1 MSRDLKELTMAEVTA
16 ALVKDLREKSGA
28 GMMDCKK
35 ALQETAGDMDAAID
49 WLRTKGLSKAAKKS
63 DRAAAEGLVA
73 GKLSDDGKT
82 GVVVELNAE
91 TDFVAKNDTF
101 QQAARDVAAVA
112 LGVDGGVDAIAAAKT
127 AKGEVVSD
135 MITNLIATI
144 GENMRLRRSARLSVG
159 QGAVALYL
167 HNVQG
172 DGVARMGVLVAV
184 EGAGDAAKLN
194 DVGRRIAMHVAATAP
209 LALSPADLDP
219 AVVQKEREIQTEIAM
234 ESGKPREIA
243 EKMVE
248 GRIRKWQEEVV
259 LLKQPF
265 VMNPDQTIEQ
275 LVAETAKE
283 LGSPVSVKGF
293 VRFMLGEGVEKKTD
307 DFAAEVAQLSS
318 QS

>member
-1 MSRDLKELTMAEVTA
+1 LKELTMAEITA
-16 ALVKDLREKSGA
+16 ALVKDLREKSGV

-35 ALQETAGDMDAAID
+35 ALQENNGDIAAAID
-49 WLRTKGLSKAAKKS
+49 WLRAKGLSKAAKKA

-82 GVVVELNAE
+82 GALIELNAE

-101 QQAARDVAAVA
+101 QGVARDFATVA
-112 LGVDGGVDAIAAAKT
+112 LTVDGVDALVAAKT
-127 AKGEVVSD
+127 AKGEVVGD
-135 MITNLIATI
+135 VVTHLISTI
-144 GENMRLRRSARLSVG
+144 GENMRLRRSARLSVA

-167 HNVQG
+167 HNAQG
-172 DGVARMGVLVAV
+172 DGVGKLGVLVAL
-184 EGAGDAAKLN
+184 EGAGDQATLKE
-194 DVGRRIAMHVAATAP
+194 VGRKIALHVAGTPTPP
-209 LALSPADLDP
+209 LALSEADLDP
-219 AVVQKEREIQTEIAM
+219 AAVAKEKQFLTDQAL
-234 ESGKPREIA
+234 ESGKPVA
-243 EKMVE
+243 VVEKMIE

-293 VRFMLGEGVEKKTD
+293 VRFALGEGVDKGPEGP
-307 DFAAEVAQLSS
+307 DFAAEVASMTAKS
-318 QS
+318 

>member
-1 MSRDLKELTMAEVTA
+1 LKELTMAEITA

-35 ALQETAGDMDAAID
+35 ALQETSGDMDAAID

-73 GKLSDDGKT
+73 GAVSQDGKT
-82 GVVVELNAE
+82 GVVIELNAE
-91 TDFVAKNDTF
+91 TDFVAKNQTF
-101 QQAARDVAAVA
+101 QAAAREIAQVA
-112 LGVDGGVDAIAAAKT
+112 LTTEGVDAITAAKT
-127 AKGEVVSD
+127 SKGEVVSD
-135 MITNLIATI
+135 VITNLIATV

-172 DGVARMGVLVAV
+172 DSVARMGVLVAM
-184 EGAGDAAKLN
+184 EGAGDAARLA
-194 DVGRRIAMHVAATAP
+194 DVGRKIAMHVAATAP

-219 AVVQKEREIQTEIAM
+219 AVVQKEREIQTEIAV

-275 LVAETAKE
+275 LVAETSKE
-283 LGSPVSVKGF
+283 LGSPVAVKGF
-293 VRFMLGEGVEKKTD
+293 VRFALGEGVEKKAD
-307 DFAAEVAQLSS
+307 DFAAEVAQLSG
-318 QS
+318 QG

>member
-1 MSRDLKELTMAEVTA
+1 LKELTMAEITA

-35 ALQETAGDMDAAID
+35 ALQETGGDVEASMD

-73 GKLSDDGKT
+73 GMVSGDGKT
-82 GVVVELNAE
+82 GVLIELNAE
-91 TDFVAKNDTF
+91 TDFVAKNEKF
-101 QQAARDVAAVA
+101 QAAARR
-112 LGVDGGVDAIAAAKT
+112 IAATALVHQALETLHEAKT
-127 AKGEVVSD
+127 AEGEVVSD
-135 MITNLIATI
+135 MITGLIATI
-144 GENMRLRRSARLSVG
+144 GENMRLRRSQKLAVDN
-159 QGAVALYL
+159 GAVALYL

-172 DGVARMGVLVAV
+172 EGVARLGVLVAL
-184 EGAGDAAKLN
+184 ESTGDQAVLK
-194 DVGRRIAMHVAATAP
+194 DVGRKIALHVAGTPTPP
-209 LALSPADLDP
+209 LALTSDELDP
-219 AVVQKEREIQTEIAM
+219 AVVAKEREIQTLTAI

-275 LVAETAKE
+275 LVAETAKTV
-283 LGSPVSVKGF
+283 GAPVSVKGF
-293 VRFMLGEGVEKKTD
+293 VRFALGEGVDKGPSGP
-307 DFAAEVAQLSS
+307 DFATEVAQMTG
-318 QS
+318 QA

>member
-1 MSRDLKELTMAEVTA
+1 MAEITA

-35 ALQETAGDMDAAID
+35 ALQENGGDVDASMD

-73 GKLSDDGKT
+73 GLVSPDGKT
-82 GVVVELNAE
+82 GVLIELNAE
-91 TDFVAKNDTF
+91 TDFVAKNDKF
-101 QQAARDVAAVA
+101 QQAARDIAKVA
-112 LGVDGGVDAIAAAKT
+112 LTVDGGVEAISVAKLGS
-127 AKGEVVSD
+127 GETVNDHV
-135 MITNLIATI
+135 TNLIATI
-144 GENMRLRRSARLSVG
+144 GENMRLRRSAKLSVG

-167 HNVQG
+167 HNKQG
-172 DGVARMGVLVAV
+172 DDVAKLGVLVAL
-184 EGAGDAAKLN
+184 EGAGETATLQE
-194 DVGRRIAMHVAATAP
+194 VGRKIAMHVAGTPTPP
-209 LALSPADLDP
+209 LALTSDELDP
-219 AVVQKEREIQTEIAM
+219 AVVAKEREIQTQTAM

-275 LVAETAKE
+275 LVTETGKAAGGE
-283 LGSPVSVKGF
+283 LKVKGF
-293 VRFMLGEGVEKKTD
+293 VRFNLGEGVEKGQGGP
-307 DFAAEVAQLSS
+307 DFATEVAQMTG
-318 QS
+318 QA

>member
-1 MSRDLKELTMAEVTA
+1 MAEVTA

-73 GKLSDDGKT
+73 GLVSGDGKT
-82 GVVVELNAE
+82 GVLIELNAE
-91 TDFVAKNDTF
+91 TDFVAKNETF
-101 QQAARDVAAVA
+101 QQAARDIAAVA
-112 LGVDGGVDAIAAAKT
+112 LDVEGVEAISAAKT

-135 MITNLIATI
+135 MVTNLIATI

-159 QGAVALYL
+159 EGAVALYL
-167 HNVQG
+167 HNAQG
-172 DGVARMGVLVAV
+172 DGVGRMGVLVAM
-184 EGAGDAAKLN
+184 EGAGDPAKLTE
-194 DVGRRIAMHVAATAP
+194 VGRRIAMHVAAAAP
-209 LALSPADLDP
+209 LSLSPADLDP
-219 AVVQKEREIQTEIAM
+219 AVVEKEREIQTEIAI

-265 VMNPDQTIEQ
+265 VMNPDQTVEQ

-293 VRFMLGEGVEKKTD
+293 VRFALGEGVEKKTE
-307 DFAAEVAQLSS
+307 DFASEVAQLTG